1 MDISEFYRESNRFI
15 ELYKSYSHETKQ
27 DSKVFFTGL
36 KWLTALQD
44 RAMNKFMSKKYVNN
58 FSIYLSKPTTLQL
71 KKILS
76 EYCNERDLIH
86 FNAFSLIDTI
96 STKF

>member
-1 MDISEFYRESNRFI
+1 MDISEFFRESNRFI

-27 DSKVFFTGL
+27 DSKVFHTGL
-36 KWLTALQD
+36 NWLVEIQN
-44 RAMNKFMSKKYVNN
+44 RSMNRFMSKKYFNS
-58 FSIYLSKPTTLQL
+58 FSFYLSKPTTLQL

-76 EYCNERDLIH
+76 EYCNYNNLIH
-86 FNAFSLIDTI
+86 FNVFSLIDTV

>member
-15 ELYKSYSHETKQ
+15 ELYKSYSHETNQ
-27 DSKVFFTGL
+27 DSRVFYTGL
-36 KWLTALQD
+36 KWLIELQS
-44 RAMNKFMSKKYVNN
+44 RAMNRFMSKKYFNS
-58 FSIYLSKPTTLQL
+58 FSLYLSKPTSLQL

-76 EYCNERDLIH
+76 EYCNDNNLIH
-86 FNAFSLIDTI
+86 FNAFSLIDTV

>member
-1 MDISEFYRESNRFI
+1 MDKFDFYRESNRFI
-15 ELYKSYSHETKQ
+15 ELFKSYSYETKQ

-36 KWLTALQD
+36 KWLVDLQD
-44 RAMNKFMSKKYVNN
+44 RAMSSKKYINS
-58 FSIYLSKPTTLQL
+58 FSNYLSKPTTLQL

-76 EYCNERDLIH
+76 EYCNDNNLIH
-86 FNAFSLIDTI
+86 FNAFSLIDTV